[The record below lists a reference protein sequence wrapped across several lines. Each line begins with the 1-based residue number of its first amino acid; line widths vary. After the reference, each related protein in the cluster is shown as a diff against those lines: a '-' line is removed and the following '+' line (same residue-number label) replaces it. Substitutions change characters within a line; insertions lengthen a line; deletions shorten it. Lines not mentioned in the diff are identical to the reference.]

1 MIWKAGDKLWSSFGQ
16 KPMRTIKRVSYPL
29 NQNKYAAIREIA
41 SAYAREKQEHLPDY
55 QDDALFGS
63 HRNERT
69 LRDELVRSGYRSPH
83 GVSARMWKLAQKDA
97 YETVKK
103 QWAALAE
110 NVRPL
115 VAAHRSGNG
124 LGDSIWT
131 DNQMR
136 YAYWL
141 LSDPRRLAQI
151 VGGEAIIP
159 RHFKIEAGPRKV
171 VGNYL
176 RRVVRRQR
184 GEQPCVKL
192 ERAFTLDADMYDIKV
207 SAAGTQILAITSLV
221 PRRRIRIPLKG
232 KTVIRGNIQIVLN
245 NDKQRIEVHYTA
257 DIKPVKQQPT
267 TNNYSPQSP
276 LEQPSGREDEPAE
289 VVVAVDAGLSEVFTD
304 EGGNRYGTGLGR
316 LIYDESDRILARNR
330 RRNKLYQLAE
340 KHSRQGRHKK
350 ARNIRRFNL
359 GQKKQAA
366 QRRRNQIELE
376 RQINTAMNQLLRE
389 RQPTILVTEK
399 LDLRGKAK
407 SKKMSRQVSLWPRGI
422 LQERTDFK
430 ASAAGCRREQ
440 VNPAYTS
447 QMCPH
452 CGFVDGKNRSGDR
465 FKCLNCGH
473 EQGADRV
480 AAMNLKARRTDPD
493 ITLWTPKERVK
504 IILLDRFAAGHSAQ
518 QDEVAVCRLETVKP
532 EAISLSVATGGTG
545 TVTGRTP
552 VATRAVPNS
561 ALSTESET
569 TSAMPR
575 G

>member
-1 MIWKAGDKLWSSFGQ
+1 MPGGGI
-16 KPMRTIKRVSYPL
+16 
-29 NQNKYAAIREIA
+29 
-41 SAYAREKQEHLPDY
+41 
-55 QDDALFGS
+55 
-63 HRNERT
+63 
-69 LRDELVRSGYRSPH
+69 
-83 GVSARMWKLAQKDA
+83 RMWKLAQKDA

-110 NVRPL
+110 SIRPL
-115 VAAHRSGNG
+115 VAAHRTNSTP
-124 LGDSIWT
+124 DATSWT
-131 DNQMR
+131 DDQVR
-136 YAYWL
+136 YAYWVL
-141 LSDPRRLAQI
+141 ADPRRLAQL
-151 VGGEAIIP
+151 VGGQAVIP
-159 RHFKIEAGPRKV
+159 RHFKIESVQRKGA
-171 VGNYL
+171 GNYL

-184 GEQPCVKL
+184 GKQPCVKL
-192 ERAFTLDADMYDIKV
+192 ERAFTLDPDMYDIKV
-207 SAAGTQILAITSLV
+207 SEGGTQVLAITSLV
-221 PRRRIRIPLKG
+221 PRRRIRIPLTG
-232 KTVIRGNIQIVLN
+232 HTAMRGNIRIVL
-245 NDKQRIEVHYTA
+245 DEQKQRVEVHYTA
-257 DIKPVKQQPT
+257 AIKPARRQPT
-267 TNNYSPQSP
+267 ANSRSTQLPP
-276 LEQPSGREDEPAE
+276 EQADSQQEEPTE
-289 VVVAVDAGLSEVFTD
+289 TIVAVDAGLSEVFTD
-304 EGGNRYGTGLGR
+304 EAGNRYGTGLGR
-316 LIYDESDRILARNR
+316 LIYDESDRILTKNR

-340 KHSRQGRHKK
+340 KHSRAGRHQK

-359 GQKKQAA
+359 GQKKQTA
-366 QRRRNQIELE
+366 QRRRNRIELE
-376 RQINTAMNQLLRE
+376 RQINTALNQLFSQ

-430 ASAAGCRREQ
+430 ASAAEPALSLTKGCRREQ

-452 CGFVDGKNRSGDR
+452 CGFVKGKNRNGDR

-504 IILLDRFAAGHSAQ
+504 IILLDRFAAGHCAQ
-518 QDEVAVCRLETVKP
+518 HSGAAVCRLETAKP
-532 EAISLSVATGGTG
+532 EERTVRTNVGEAG

-552 VATRAVPNS
+552 VATIAAPNS

-569 TSAMPR
+569 TSAMPL